1 MRRVVSLYL
10 PTWPTDR
17 YRRRLG
23 KDAPPAEAPVVL
35 IGRAGSK
42 RLVLAADD
50 AAKGLGI
57 YPGAAA
63 ARAQAIA
70 ADLIIQDADLAG
82 DQDGLEKLA
91 LWALKSFSPIVA
103 PDPPDGLVIDATGA
117 AHLKGGEAAYL
128 KDLVRRLAK
137 VGVAARAAMSG
148 SWGSA
153 HALARYVANP
163 TVIVDSADC
172 GRAIAGLPI
181 AALRLQSD
189 IVEGLSKVGFD
200 VVGELESSPRAPLVH
215 RFGPELIRRL
225 DQAYGRAAD
234 VIEPVEASELI
245 QVRRAFAPEP
255 IGAPETLARYT
266 IKLVEA
272 LCAALEER
280 GLGVRVADLRFHRVD
295 NRIEA
300 VRVATA
306 KPVRDLKRLSRLLC
320 DKIETIDPG
329 FGVEQMVLA
338 AVATEPLVWKPQA
351 NDLTAPAAPDV
362 SDLIDTLANRL
373 GRKGRLYRLDPGD
386 SFVPERSVQKV
397 APTAPAPVLTWP
409 ENWPRPTR
417 LLPRPEPVTAMAL
430 LPDQPPTAFTWR
442 GQRRRV
448 VRADGPERIH
458 GEWWRRPGELWASRD
473 YFQLETETG
482 ERFWVFRRGDGEW
495 GPSGDLSWWMH
506 GLFG

>member
-1 MRRVVSLYL
+1 
-10 PTWPTDR
+10 
-17 YRRRLG
+17 
-23 KDAPPAEAPVVL
+23 
-35 IGRAGSK
+35 
-42 RLVLAADD
+42 VLAANEP
-50 AAKGLGI
+50 AQRLGI

-63 ARAQAIA
+63 ARAQAVA
-70 ADLIIQDADLAG
+70 VDLIIQDADLTG
-82 DQDGLEKLA
+82 DQEALEKLA

-137 VGVAARAAMSG
+137 VGVTARAAMSG

-163 TVIVDSADC
+163 TALVDSPDS
-172 GRAIAGLPI
+172 GRAIAGLPVG
-181 AALRLQSD
+181 ALRLSPNMVD
-189 IVEGLSKVGFD
+189 GLSKVGFE
-200 VVGELESSPRAPLVH
+200 VVADLEASPRAPLVH

-234 VIEPVEASELI
+234 LIEPVEAPELV

-280 GLGVRVADLRFHRVD
+280 GLGVRIADLRFHRVD

-320 DKIETIDPG
+320 DKIETVDPG

-373 GRKGRLYRLDPGD
+373 GRNGRLYRLDPGD

-397 APTAPAPVLTWP
+397 APSAPAPILAWP

-417 LLPRPEPVTAMAL
+417 LLARPEPVTAMAL

-448 VRADGPERIH
+448 TRADGPERIH

-473 YFQLETETG
+473 YFQLETDTG

-495 GPSGDLSWWMH
+495 APSGDLTWWMH